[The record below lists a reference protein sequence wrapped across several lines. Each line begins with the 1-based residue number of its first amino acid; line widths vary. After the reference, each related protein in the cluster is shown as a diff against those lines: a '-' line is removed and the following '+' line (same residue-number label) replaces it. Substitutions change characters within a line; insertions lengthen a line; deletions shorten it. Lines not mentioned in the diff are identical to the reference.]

1 MKQFFYIAGLSLS
14 LVISAMAEASDKIG
28 VVNMSSIFQ
37 QLPERAAAAQKLENE
52 FKERTAELQG
62 MENELQTKIR
72 HLQRDGLT
80 MKPSE
85 RINMEQEVIQKR
97 EAFSNKVQIFD
108 QDNRR
113 RQIEERNKILDRIQ
127 NAVKKIARIQGYDI
141 VFDQNTVAYSVQS
154 KDITDDVLKQVQ

>member
-1 MKQFFYIAGLSLS
+1 
-14 LVISAMAEASDKIG
+14 MAEASDKIG

>member
-1 MKQFFYIAGLSLS
+1 M
-14 LVISAMAEASDKIG
+14 SAMAEASDKIG

-52 FKERTAELQG
+52 FKERTAELQS
-62 MENELQTKIR
+62 MEHDLQTKIR

-85 RINMEQEVIQKR
+85 RISMEQEVIQKR

-127 NAVKKIARIQGYDI
+127 NAVKKIARIKGYDI
-141 VFDQNTVAYSVQS
+141 VFDQNTVAYAVQS